1 MTIAAQ
7 PRLLVVDD
15 ADLIRTCLGHA
26 LAASGYTVETAATC
40 AEALRAVEATNPGI
54 VVLDLR
60 LPDGSGIDLLPK
72 LHAIDPD
79 LVVVMVTAFGEIST
93 AVEAVKAGAHDFLE
107 KPIELDTLRLVIS
120 RALETRQLREQIAA
134 LREQHRW
141 RFANVEIIGRSERM
155 QEVMS
160 MVEKVADAESTVL
173 IEGESGTGKELV
185 AKAIHARSY
194 RRDNPF
200 VEINCTALPENLV
213 ESELFGHER
222 GAFTDAR
229 ERKKGMVELAHTG
242 TLFLDELGDM
252 PLGTQAKL
260 LRFLEDAYIRRVG
273 GTKDIPVDV
282 RVVVATHRDLE
293 HMVELGTFRSDLYFR
308 LNVFPILIPPLRER
322 PEDIA
327 PLASYFVDK
336 LWRDMR
342 RTRPVTLE
350 ESAITALEGYDW
362 PGNVRQLKNLLE
374 RVMIIEETS
383 EIKAEHLPRD
393 LGRTRMSHAE
403 GDRLMVLPTEGVRL
417 EDVERALIEQALH
430 RTAGNV
436 TAAAA
441 MLGLTRDTLRYRL
454 DRHGLDKVR
463 RPPG

>member
-1 MTIAAQ
+1 MTSPAL

-15 ADLIRTCLGHA
+15 ADLIRTWLGQA
-26 LAASGYTVETAATC
+26 LAASGYAVETAASC
-40 AEALRAVEATNPGI
+40 AEALQVVEATSPGI
-54 VVLDLR
+54 VILDLR

-72 LHAIDPD
+72 LHEIDPD

-107 KPIELDTLRLVIS
+107 KPIDLDELKLVIA
-120 RALETRQLREQIAA
+120 RALETRRLREQIAL
-134 LREQHRW
+134 LRQQHRW
-141 RFANVEIIGRSERM
+141 RFANVEIIGRSARM

-160 MVEKVADAESTVL
+160 MVEKVADSESTVL

-185 AKAIHARSY
+185 ARAIHARSP

-229 ERKKGMVELAHTG
+229 ERKKGLVELAHTG

-260 LRFLEDAYIRRVG
+260 LRFLEDAHIRRVG
-273 GTKDIPVDV
+273 GVKDLPVDV

-293 HMVELGTFRSDLYFR
+293 SMVEQGTFRSDLYFR
-308 LNVFPILIPPLRER
+308 LNVFPIVVPPLRER
-322 PEDIA
+322 PDDVA
-327 PLASYFVDK
+327 PLASYFIDK
-336 LWRDMR
+336 LRREMR
-342 RTRPVTLE
+342 RKEPVTLSD
-350 ESAITALEGYDW
+350 SAIRALEGYDW

-374 RVMIIEETS
+374 RVMIMEETS
-383 EIKAEHLPRD
+383 EIEAAHLPDD
-393 LGRTRMSHAE
+393 LGQTRRKQAE
-403 GDRLMVLPTEGVRL
+403 DDRLMVLPAEGIRL
-417 EDVERALIEQALH
+417 EDVERELMEQALH
-430 RTAGNV
+430 RTGGNI
-436 TAAAA
+436 TAAAS

-454 DRHGLDKVR
+454 DRHGLKR
-463 RPPG
+463 

>member
-1 MTIAAQ
+1 MTSPAL

-15 ADLIRTCLGHA
+15 ADLIRTWLGQA
-26 LAASGYTVETAATC
+26 LAASGYAVETAASC
-40 AEALRAVEATNPGI
+40 AEALQAVEATSPGI
-54 VVLDLR
+54 VILDLR

-72 LHAIDPD
+72 LHEIDSD

-107 KPIELDTLRLVIS
+107 KPIDLDELKLVIA
-120 RALETRQLREQIAA
+120 RALETRRLREQIAL
-134 LREQHRW
+134 LRQQHRW
-141 RFANVEIIGRSERM
+141 RFANVEIIGRSTRM

-160 MVEKVADAESTVL
+160 MVEKVADSESTVL

-185 AKAIHARSY
+185 ARAIHARSP

-229 ERKKGMVELAHTG
+229 ERKKGLVELAHTG

-260 LRFLEDAYIRRVG
+260 LRFLEDAHIRRVG
-273 GTKDIPVDV
+273 GIKDLPVDV

-293 HMVELGTFRSDLYFR
+293 SMVDQGTFRSDLYFR
-308 LNVFPILIPPLRER
+308 LNVFPIVVPPLRER
-322 PEDIA
+322 PDDIA
-327 PLASYFVDK
+327 PLASYFIDK
-336 LWRDMR
+336 LRREMR
-342 RTRPVTLE
+342 RKEPVTLSD
-350 ESAITALEGYDW
+350 SAIRALEGYDW

-374 RVMIIEETS
+374 RVMIMEETS
-383 EIKAEHLPRD
+383 EIEAAHLPDD
-393 LGRTRMSHAE
+393 LGQTRRKHAE
-403 GDRLMVLPTEGVRL
+403 DDRLMVLPAEGIRL
-417 EDVERALIEQALH
+417 EDVERELMEQALH
-430 RTAGNV
+430 RTGGNI
-436 TAAAA
+436 TAAAS

-454 DRHGLDKVR
+454 DRHGLKR
-463 RPPG
+463 